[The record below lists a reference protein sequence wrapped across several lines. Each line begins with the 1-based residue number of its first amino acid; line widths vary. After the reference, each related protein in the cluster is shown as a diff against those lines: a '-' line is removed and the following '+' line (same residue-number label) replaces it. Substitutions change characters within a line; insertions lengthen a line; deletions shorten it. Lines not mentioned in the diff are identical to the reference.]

1 MHGSAPAPSTAIRAG
16 TRRRLA
22 TSAAR
27 VRFQPTADAKP
38 TSTASGIVSGRN
50 TELKY
55 GGPTDTLPRF
65 SASITSGSSVPSST
79 PAAAPTRNPLLS
91 HQNPTRQNSTQTPP
105 HTTLQPPHPFKLD
118 RATIKKRES

>member
-65 SASITSGSSVPSST
+65 SASITSGYSVPSST
-79 PAAAPTRNPLLS
+79 AAAAQTRNTLLS
-91 HQNPTRQNSTQTPP
+91 SRKQIGRAHVRTPV
-105 HTTLQPPHPFKLD
+105 TNAQLVCRLLLE
-118 RATIKKRES
+118 KK